1 MDVNQMLDKVWELV
15 TIYGLKVLAA
25 IAIFVVGRW
34 VAKFLCSVIRRM
46 MKKSGVDE
54 TILKFVGNMAYIALM
69 AFVVL
74 AALSQLGIQTT
85 SFIAVLGAAG
95 LAIGLALQGS
105 LSNFA
110 AGFLMIIF
118 RPIRVGDVI
127 EGAGTAG
134 KVEEIAIF
142 TTTLVTPD
150 NKTVIIP
157 NSALTGDNIVNWTVK
172 GTRRVDL
179 VMGIGYEDDIDKAK
193 QIMHDVLAQ
202 DDRILKEPA
211 PQIAMV
217 ELADSSVNFVYIADR
232 NGIIWP
238 GYLFRGKRRMGLVLI
253 VNCYSGHTYAE
264 RPESLNWQGESYKII
279 EIEKEWLEPGR
290 RCFQVRTRD
299 NKLFQL
305 CYNETEWQWS
315 LTEPVGD

>member
-179 VMGIGYEDDIDKAK
+179 VIGIGYSSQIEKAST
-193 QIMHDVLAQ
+193 VLEG
-202 DDRILKEPA
+202 ILKGDPRVLEDPE
-211 PQIAMV
+211 PQIAV
-217 ELADSSVNFVYIADR
+217 AELADSSVNLVVRPWVKTSDY
-232 NGIIWP
+232 WP
-238 GYLFRGKRRMGLVLI
+238 VKLDLTRQIKEAFDENDVEIPFPQMVL
-253 VNCYSGHTYAE
+253 HK
-264 RPESLNWQGESYKII
+264 P
-279 EIEKEWLEPGR
+279 
-290 RCFQVRTRD
+290 
-299 NKLFQL
+299 
-305 CYNETEWQWS
+305 
-315 LTEPVGD
+315 